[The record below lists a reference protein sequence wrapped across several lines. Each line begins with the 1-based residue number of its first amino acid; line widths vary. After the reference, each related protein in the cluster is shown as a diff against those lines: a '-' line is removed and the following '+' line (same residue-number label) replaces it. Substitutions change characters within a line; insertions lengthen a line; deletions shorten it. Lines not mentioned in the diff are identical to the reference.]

1 MSGTARVQFRTAAD
15 GSSIR
20 IATAGTTS
28 AAHTLENLLAAAPL
42 AVKQIEDEWDNV
54 LSVGIKTSSSVL
66 LPIWSSKLEG
76 RFDVKE
82 KAHRAGGDA
91 DEEMDGAAKKS
102 KGKGKGKDKK
112 RSAPDA
118 EDEQAEKKAK
128 AAPSPVKKPKA
139 EVAAEVKPVKKEVKK
154 KAAPAAAAK
163 SDKADR
169 KKTSSAGDAG
179 KRAKQAAVGSK
190 RK

>member
-1 MSGTARVQFRTAAD
+1 MEIEPEDEAD
-15 GSSIR
+15 IDASSIR
-20 IATAGTTS
+20 IATAGTTT
-28 AAHTLENLLAAAPL
+28 AAHTLDNLLAATPL
-42 AVKQIEDEWDNV
+42 AVKHIEDEWENV

-82 KAHRAGGDA
+82 KTKKDGDA
-91 DEEMDGAAKKS
+91 AADADVEMNGAAKKS
-102 KGKGKGKDKK
+102 KSKGKDKK
-112 RSAPDA
+112 RSAPEA
-118 EDEQAEKKAK
+118 EDEDKVEKKAK
-128 AAPSPVKKPKA
+128 ASPVKKA
-139 EVAAEVKPVKKEVKK
+139 QAAPVKEAKKVK
-154 KAAPAAAAK
+154 ASSAPVK
-163 SDKADR
+163 TDR

>member
-102 KGKGKGKDKK
+102 KGKGKDKK